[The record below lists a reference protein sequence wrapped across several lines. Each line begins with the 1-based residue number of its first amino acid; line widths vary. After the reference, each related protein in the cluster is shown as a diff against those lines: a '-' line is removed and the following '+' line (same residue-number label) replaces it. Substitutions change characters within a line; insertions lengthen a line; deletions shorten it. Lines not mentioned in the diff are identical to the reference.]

1 MSVMR
6 RCVLAVECCVCVCL
20 HADVAASAYGRDF
33 LSSCE
38 EGLALVDVFCA
49 TLAEAPT
56 GAEWY

>member
-1 MSVMR
+1 MYLLLS
-6 RCVLAVECCVCVCL
+6 AACVCVCL